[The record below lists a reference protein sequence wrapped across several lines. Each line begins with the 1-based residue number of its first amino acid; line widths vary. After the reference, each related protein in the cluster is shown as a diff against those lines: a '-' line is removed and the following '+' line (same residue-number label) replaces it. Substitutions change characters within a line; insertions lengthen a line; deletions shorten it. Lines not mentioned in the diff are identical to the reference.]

1 MAVMLAA
8 ARPGDSRT
16 SPHGGW
22 LLEEDF
28 GASDSQ
34 DESGGKNNLVIQSVL
49 FFCTISWTPL
59 T

>member
-1 MAVMLAA
+1 MLAA